1 MLLFAYASTVIY
13 QHCANTDFKKLEYNL
28 PKAPE
33 TTNRHASCMQVRSK
47 GVNAMNIPNHSVYLI
62 CSKTGTWLSTLISWC
77 SHLQYAHASISFDE
91 SFERLY
97 SFGRTEPDNPFC
109 GGFVIENLY
118 DGVYTKFQDCRC
130 LIYRIPVTALQYE
143 ALSKL
148 IERFILEKETYS
160 YNMLGL
166 FGILFNTPIKRVGIF
181 DISIE
186 HISLSLHVVVETDT
200 DKRC

>member
-1 MLLFAYASTVIY
+1 
-13 QHCANTDFKKLEYNL
+13 
-28 PKAPE
+28 
-33 TTNRHASCMQVRSK
+33 
-47 GVNAMNIPNHSVYLI
+47 MNIPNHSVYLI

-97 SFGRTEPDNPFC
+97 SFGRTEPDNPFS

-166 FGILFNTPIKRVGIF
+166 FGILFNTPIKRKSHYFCSQFVAEILIESGIF
-181 DISIE
+181 SSSKVTELITTDDLLTLDTKEFVFEGPIDPTYIAQVLKSIQV
-186 HISLSLHVVVETDT
+186 S
-200 DKRC
+200 